1 MEIWKEITG
10 YEGYYE
16 VSNLGNVRSLDRY
29 VYRPDGVIQLR
40 KGRIKA
46 QTMTPDG
53 YMTVSLNKD
62 GINRKERVHRLVAEN
77 FVEGFFEGSVIDH
90 LDGDRTN
97 NRFDNLEWVTQTE
110 NVKRSIDIGSH
121 VSCWADYTGE
131 NNPNYHNDT
140 LRKRYAEDKEFA
152 LEKQS
157 RPGGRNGRAVKTSV
171 MHDDT
176 TKTFDTM
183 TLAAEYV
190 LNSLGLGYKP
200 GNLAAKIPA
209 MVKENK
215 DYLGYYFAFV

>member
-1 MEIWKEITG
+1 MEIWKEIKG

-29 VYRPDGVIQLR
+29 VCRSDGVMQLR

-46 QTMTPDG
+46 QTPSPDG

-62 GINRKERVHRLVAEN
+62 GINRKERVHRLVAEE
-77 FVEGFFEGSVIDH
+77 FVDGFFEGSVIDH

-110 NVKRSIDIGSH
+110 NVKRSIAIGSH

-152 LEKQS
+152 LKKQS
-157 RPGGRNGRAVKTSV
+157 RPGGRNGRAVRTSV
-171 MHDDT
+171 SRGNESAM
-176 TKTFDTM
+176 FDTM
-183 TLAAEYV
+183 TEAADYV
-190 LNSLGLGYKP
+190 MRQLGLEHNP
-200 GNLAAKIPA
+200 QCLATRIPKL
-209 MVKENK
+209 VEGNK
-215 DYLGYYFAFV
+215 DYNGYYFAFV